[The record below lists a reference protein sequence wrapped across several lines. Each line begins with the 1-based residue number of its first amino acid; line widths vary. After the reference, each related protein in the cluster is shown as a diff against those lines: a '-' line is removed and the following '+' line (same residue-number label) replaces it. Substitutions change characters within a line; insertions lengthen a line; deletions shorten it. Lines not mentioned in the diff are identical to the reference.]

1 MSDTP
6 WKHQQAQRLAG
17 LKSKQAESP
26 VKKKAKKKTSKK
38 AG

>member
-6 WKHQQAQRLAG
+6 WGRKQAAKLAG
-17 LKSKQAESP
+17 LKSKQAEAP